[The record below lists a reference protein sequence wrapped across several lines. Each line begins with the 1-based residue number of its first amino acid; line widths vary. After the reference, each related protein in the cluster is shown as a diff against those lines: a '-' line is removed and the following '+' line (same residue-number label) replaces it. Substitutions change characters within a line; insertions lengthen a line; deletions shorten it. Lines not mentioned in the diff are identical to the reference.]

1 MKLTSLDAIA
11 SALRDADVRYLV
23 VGGLAVAAHGY
34 GRVTF
39 DLDLV
44 LQMQPDNLRRAMV
57 ALESLGYRPTIPVP
71 VSQFADA
78 AIRESWIRDKN
89 MVVFQMH
96 SDKHPETR
104 IDLFVA
110 EPFNFDIEYDTALV
124 GEILPGLQA
133 RFVPGEK
140 TSAWIEHNLS
150 QLRYFRSLS
159 LRAKLEAVQGMA
171 DVVRRFRQMRADG
184 RFSSPESG
192 TKNKMIRPI

>member
-11 SALRDADVRYLV
+11 TALRDADVRYLI

-44 LQMQPDNLRRAMV
+44 LQMQPDNLRRAMA
-57 ALESLGYRPTIPVP
+57 ALESLGYHPTIPVS

-110 EPFNFDIEYDTALV
+110 EPFNFDIEYDAALV

-133 RFVPGEK
+133 RFVRIETLIQMKESAGREK
-140 TSAWIEHNLS
+140 DREDIR
-150 QLRYFRSLS
+150 QLRFLQKASTHD
-159 LRAKLEAVQGMA
+159 E
-171 DVVRRFRQMRADG
+171 
-184 RFSSPESG
+184 
-192 TKNKMIRPI
+192 